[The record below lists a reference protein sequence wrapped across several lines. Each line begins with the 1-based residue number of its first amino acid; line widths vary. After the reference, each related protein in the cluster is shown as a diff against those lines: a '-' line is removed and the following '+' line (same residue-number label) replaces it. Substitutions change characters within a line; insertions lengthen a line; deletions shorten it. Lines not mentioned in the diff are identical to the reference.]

1 MHELHKF
8 AKASCLSIY
17 LSIKGDKHRLN
28 DKSNN
33 INNTFQF
40 FNQEE
45 QIQFNIIPKVK
56 NNETIFYYKGQRIES
71 RIDFN
76 FLCFEV
82 NILKC
87 NAKDI
92 VSLDRNYLK
101 YEFEFDFLKF

>member
-56 NNETIFYYKGQRIES
+56 NNETIFIIKDKE
-71 RIDFN
+71 
-76 FLCFEV
+76 
-82 NILKC
+82 LK
-87 NAKDI
+87 A
-92 VSLDRNYLK
+92 
-101 YEFEFDFLKF
+101 E